1 MPVVELITSQQG
13 IRPVTMTDT
22 QGCFHNQ
29 AGRQGMGITH
39 RVIYTSHKLS
49 LFSLTGALHQY
60 RHKATV
66 TTATTTTPSTTT
78 TPCTTTITQM
88 MIQMYYNNNTDDDTG
103 VLQQ

>member
-66 TTATTTTPSTTT
+66 TTATTT
-78 TPCTTTITQM
+78 ITQM
-88 MIQMYYNNNTDDDTG
+88 MIQLYHNNNTDDDTD